1 MSDVLSA
8 EPEAVEQPA
17 TEAQSK
23 YIVNPYPALARLRQ
37 NAPISL
43 IHSAEGLPI
52 WIITSY
58 EAARAALGD
67 PRIGQGVLRAQ
78 ALADEQV
85 EEIHLGADVVHMLN
99 SDPPDHT
106 RLRQLIQ
113 AAFTPRRVQ
122 TMRPHIEQI
131 TDTLLDGID
140 GADTADLI
148 PSFAFPLP
156 MLVIGRLLG
165 LPAEDA
171 PLFRR
176 WSTGILTIGEASASE
191 AAAHEM
197 TSYLKDFLE
206 RKRRS
211 DDDDLL
217 VELLKAQAEGKLSED
232 EIVAMAFLL
241 VIGGHETT
249 VNLIGTSVLAL
260 LRNPDQL
267 AWLRENLDQMPV
279 VMDEFLRRDPPVSM
293 ATLRFTTAPVTIAD
307 VDLPAGAFLLI
318 SLGAANRD
326 PARFGDPDEL
336 RLERSDRGH
345 LAFGHGIHRC
355 LGAMLGKLEGE
366 IALSRLLARF
376 PQLSL
381 AADELDL
388 RWRNT
393 TMLRGVETLPVHLRQ
408 QERP

>member
-1 MSDVLSA
+1 MSEVLSS
-8 EPEAVEQPA
+8 EPAAVEP
-17 TEAQSK
+17 QSR

-37 NAPISL
+37 NAPVSL

-52 WIITSY
+52 WIVTGY

-67 PRIGQGVLRAQ
+67 PRIRQGVLQAQ

-85 EEIHLGADVVHMLN
+85 DEIHLGADVVHMLN

-113 AAFTPRRVQ
+113 SAFTPRRVLA
-122 TMRPHIEQI
+122 MRPVIEQI
-131 TDTLLDGID
+131 TDSLLDGIS
-140 GADTADLI
+140 GAETADLI
-148 PSFAFPLP
+148 PTFAFPLP

-165 LPAEDA
+165 LPVEDA
-171 PLFRR
+171 ALFRR
-176 WSTGILTIGEASASE
+176 WSTGILTIGEQSASE
-191 AAAHEM
+191 DAAREM
-197 TSYLKDFLE
+197 TSYLRDFLA
-206 RKRRS
+206 RKRGS
-211 DDDDLL
+211 ADDDLL
-217 VELLKAQAEGKLSED
+217 MELLRMQAEGQLSED

-249 VNLIGTSVLAL
+249 VNLLGTSLLAL

-267 AWLRENLDQMPV
+267 AWLRENLDRMPA
-279 VMDEFLRRDPPVSM
+279 VMEEFLRRDAPVSM
-293 ATLRFTTAPVTIAD
+293 ATLRFTTEPITLGGQELA
-307 VDLPAGAFLLI
+307 AGSFLLI
-318 SLGAANRD
+318 SLGGANRD
-326 PARFGDPDEL
+326 PARFDDPDEL
-336 RLERSDRGH
+336 RLQRNDRGH

-366 IALSRLLARF
+366 IALSRLLTRF

-381 AADELDL
+381 AVDELDL

-393 TMLRGVETLPVHLRQ
+393 TMLRGVETLPVHLH
-408 QERP
+408 